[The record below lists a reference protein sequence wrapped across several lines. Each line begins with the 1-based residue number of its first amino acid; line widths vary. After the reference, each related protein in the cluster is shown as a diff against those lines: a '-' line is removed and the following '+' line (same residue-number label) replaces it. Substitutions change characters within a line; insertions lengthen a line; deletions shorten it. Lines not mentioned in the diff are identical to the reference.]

1 MIIEFSIKNFRS
13 IKDEQTISFEATN
26 SKDLEQY
33 FVYEPPLAYPKKS
46 PLRLLKLNIIYGA
59 NGSGKSTIIDSL
71 KVLDILLRHPSK
83 DKDKKVPLIAPFKFD
98 EITQNQPS
106 TFKISFIGQDKIIY
120 HYELVATTDYIVEEI
135 LYSTAPGKGVIF
147 HRTTDPE
154 KKISVIDIKNRAQMK
169 NDDKNTLSNSTL
181 WNSTVIAT
189 YASLNIESE
198 VLDTI
203 VHWVEHTLMLPVDP
217 KTNLKQYISE
227 RIENEKIN
235 KSQVIQFMKEADFC
249 VSDLVFKKAVLS
261 EDEIDLA
268 DKLKD
273 ADEPAAKDFLE
284 RLLNK
289 KDLYFTHTVGAN
301 NYDLKYQEESM
312 GTQRYY
318 QLSGL
323 LDFVTS
329 QDKIIPID
337 EFESSLHPDLVQHFL
352 VSYLKTPHQSQ
363 MLITTHYREFLLNKD
378 TFRKDS
384 IWFCDKNR
392 ESSST
397 EIYSLLDFDT
407 KTIRETS
414 SIYNAYK
421 AGKLGGTPNI

>member
-13 IKDEQTISFEATN
+13 IKDEQTISFEATD
-26 SKDLEQY
+26 SKELDQY
-33 FVYEPPLAYPKKS
+33 LVFEPRLAYPRKT
-46 PLRLLKLNIIYGA
+46 PLRLLKLNLIYGA

-71 KVLDILLRHPSK
+71 KVLDCLLRKPAK
-83 DKDKKVPLIAPFKFD
+83 DKDEKIPFIAPFKFN
-98 EITQNQPS
+98 ETTKNEPS
-106 TFKISFIGQDKIIY
+106 TFKISFIAQDKIVY
-120 HYELVATTDYIVEEI
+120 HYEVTATQDYIAEEI
-135 LYSTAPGKGVIF
+135 LYSTAPGKGLVF
-147 HRTTDPE
+147 HRTTDPD
-154 KKISVIDIKNRAQMK
+154 KKISALDIKNRAQMK
-169 NDDKNTLSNSTL
+169 NDDKNTLGNSTL

-189 YASLNIESE
+189 YSSLNIESPI
-198 VLDTI
+198 LDAI
-203 VHWVEHTLMLPVDP
+203 VDWAEHTLMLPVDP
-217 KTNLKQYISE
+217 RTNLKQYISE

-249 VSDLVFKKAVLS
+249 VSDLVFKKAILGEHELELV
-261 EDEIDLA
+261 
-268 DKLKD
+268 DKLKE
-273 ADEPAAKDFLE
+273 ADEPVAKDFLD

-289 KDLYFTHTVGAN
+289 KDLYFTHTVDGN
-301 NYDLKYQEESM
+301 NYDLKYKEESM

-329 QDKIIPID
+329 QNKIIPID
-337 EFESSLHPDLVQHFL
+337 EFESSLHPDLIQHFL
-352 VSYLKTPHQSQ
+352 ASYIRTPHQSQ

-378 TFRKDS
+378 NFRKDS
-384 IWFCDKNR
+384 IWFCDK
-392 ESSST
+392 SKDCSST